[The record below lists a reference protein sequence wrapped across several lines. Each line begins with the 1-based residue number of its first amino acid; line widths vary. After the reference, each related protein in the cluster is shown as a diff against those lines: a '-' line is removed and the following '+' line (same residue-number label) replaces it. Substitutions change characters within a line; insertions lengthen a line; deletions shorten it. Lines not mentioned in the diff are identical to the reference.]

1 MAVRPHE
8 QRPCDREVKL
18 LYEMSAERHQRVRKI
33 FDLVLERP
41 EGERARVLQELCDGD
56 GETLQSLERLLAA
69 HNASFFL
76 DRTSPA
82 IGPAIGPAARPP
94 ARRFGRYVTS
104 RELGRGAMG
113 VVYEATDPLIGRP
126 VAIKIIHFESLA
138 DRDDAEFM
146 RERLFGE
153 ARAAGR
159 LSHPGIV
166 TIFDVGQES
175 EMAFIAMEY
184 VNGPT
189 LQQMIADGPRLEPST
204 SLKILRQTAA
214 ALDYAHQNGV
224 IHRDVKPANI
234 MLHER
239 TEVKI
244 TDFGIAKSL
253 SATDHTRTGLV
264 MGTPTH
270 MSPEQIGARAL
281 DGRSDQFSLAAVAF
295 RLLTGLDPFR
305 ADSLPPLLQKILY
318 EPRPSAR
325 ALNPSLPP
333 AIDQALQ
340 RGLEKTPELRYRTC
354 SDFVQALERAMET
367 APAPVVSAHDPT
379 PSAEERPGAAAR
391 PQADFAPGPSRFRRR
406 FMAFGAAI
414 GVTAVFVALSYFSGR
429 AAPGAVPRQ
438 TAPQPSKPEVQP
450 ATMPDLRPDAKPPAL
465 RIPPRYESSGPSR
478 DEIFARGRQ
487 LYAEAI
493 KYRQAQQPAKAL
505 DLLRQAAS
513 LGDLGAMVELGEAL
527 MNDTDGVTADY
538 PEALRWLRMAA
549 SAGSSAGMVDLGA
562 MYLFGNGVDENSRT
576 AADWF
581 TKAVERGNPDAMY
594 DLGMLYENGEGVTA
608 DRNKAEQL
616 YKESAR
622 LGNPEAGARI
632 AELAK
637 K

>member
-1 MAVRPHE
+1 
-8 QRPCDREVKL
+8 
-18 LYEMSAERHQRVRKI
+18 MSAERHQRVREI
-33 FDLVLERP
+33 FDQVLEWP
-41 EGERARVLQELCDGD
+41 LGERARVLQELCGGD
-56 GETLQSLERLLAA
+56 SETLQTLKRLLAA
-69 HNASFFL
+69 HNESFFL
-76 DRTSPA
+76 DRISPA
-82 IGPAIGPAARPP
+82 AGPA

-113 VVYEATDPLIGRP
+113 VVYEGTDPLIGRP

-138 DRDDAEFM
+138 DRNDAEFM

-166 TIFDVGQES
+166 TIFDVGRES

-189 LQQMIADGPRLEPST
+189 LQQMIAAGPPLEPST
-204 SLKILRQTAA
+204 SLKILRQAAA

-239 TEVKI
+239 TGVKI

-270 MSPEQIGARAL
+270 MSPEQIGARTL
-281 DGRSDQFSLAAVAF
+281 DGRSDQFSLATVAF
-295 RLLTGLDPFR
+295 RMLTGLDPFW
-305 ADSLPPLLQKILY
+305 ANSLPLLLQQILY

-325 ALNPSLPP
+325 ALNPALPP
-333 AIDQALQ
+333 AIDKALH
-340 RGLEKTPELRYRTC
+340 RGLEKTPQLRYRTC
-354 SDFVQALERAMET
+354 TDLVQALEIAMET
-367 APAPVVSAHDPT
+367 APLPVVSARDPE
-379 PSAEERPGAAAR
+379 PFAEEPPTVSRPEAGPAR
-391 PQADFAPGPSRFRRR
+391 GRSRFRHR
-406 FMAFGAAI
+406 FIAFGAAI
-414 GVTAVFVALSYFSGR
+414 GVTAVLVALSYFADR
-429 AAPGAVPRQ
+429 ASPRQ
-438 TAPQPSKPEVQP
+438 TNPQPSKPEARSV
-450 ATMPDLRPDAKPPAL
+450 ATADVKSGAKPPAL
-465 RIPPRYESSGPSR
+465 RIPPRYESDGPSR
-478 DEIFARGRQ
+478 DEILARSRQ
-487 LYAEAI
+487 LYDEAI

-505 DLLRQAAS
+505 DLLRESAS
-513 LGDLGAMVELGEAL
+513 LGDIRAMVELGETL
-527 MNDTDGVTADY
+527 MNDTDSVTADY
-538 PEALRWLRMAA
+538 PEALRWLRTAA

-562 MYLFGNGVDENSRT
+562 MYLFGNGVDENART
-576 AADWF
+576 AAEWF

-594 DLGMLYENGEGVTA
+594 NLGMLYESGQGVTA
-608 DRNKAEQL
+608 DRNKAAQL
-616 YKESAR
+616 YNDSAR
-622 LGNPEAGARI
+622 LGNLEARARI